1 VSGWERKRKLLLLD
15 KTLPLPIAVKSAT
28 ADLKTQS
35 VSANVL
41 KRLSKSTLRSEQSFM
56 QQQTAVSV
64 ENLTVTYGAFTAV
77 ENLSFTVKTGE
88 IYGLLGPNGAG
99 KTSTIKVLVG
109 IIEAKQGKITVYGT
123 PLQNETEAKAHI
135 GYVPE
140 EVVLLDT
147 LTPRE
152 FLEFVAS
159 IRKLDKN
166 TVNQRIERFT
176 TAFELKQYFDT
187 PIAALSMGNKQKVA
201 IIAALLHDPPL
212 LILDEPQVGLDA
224 RSSKI
229 LKELITYHAKKG
241 GAVIFSTHIMEVAEK
256 LCTRVGIINKGKI
269 ISEGTVEDLRKLV
282 KTAEGSLE
290 DIFLKVTEQEA
301 GMQDI
306 IKALE
311 EE

>member
-1 VSGWERKRKLLLLD
+1 MFQFAEGLVME
-15 KTLPLPIAVKSAT
+15 AV
-28 ADLKTQS
+28 
-35 VSANVL
+35 
-41 KRLSKSTLRSEQSFM
+41 
-56 QQQTAVSV
+56 AVSV
-64 ENLTVTYGAFTAV
+64 EGLVVSYGSFVAV
-77 ENLSFTVKTGE
+77 ENLSFTVRNGE

-99 KTSTIKVLVG
+99 KTTTIKVLVG
-109 IIEAKQGKITVYGT
+109 LLEPRSGKVEIYNT
-123 PLQNETEAKAHI
+123 PLSDEVAAKSQI
-135 GYVPE
+135 GYIPE
-140 EVVLLDT
+140 EVVLLDS

-159 IRKLDKN
+159 IRQSNRDTLNSKL
-166 TVNQRIERFT
+166 ERYVS
-176 TAFELKQYFDT
+176 AFELKQYFDT

-201 IIAALLHDPPL
+201 IVAALLHDPKL
-212 LILDEPQVGLDA
+212 LILDEPLIGLDA

-229 LKELITYHAKKG
+229 LKELITFHAKKG

-256 LCTRVGIINKGKI
+256 LCTKVGIINKGKI
-269 ISEGTVEDLRKLV
+269 VGEGTVEDLRKLV
-282 KTAEGSLE
+282 RSAEGSLE

>member
-1 VSGWERKRKLLLLD
+1 LQQK
-15 KTLPLPIAVKSAT
+15 AVT
-28 ADLKTQS
+28 
-35 VSANVL
+35 
-41 KRLSKSTLRSEQSFM
+41 
-56 QQQTAVSV
+56 V
-64 ENLTVTYGAFTAV
+64 EGLVVKYGQFTAV
-77 ENLSFTVKTGE
+77 DDLSFNVESGE

-109 IIEAKQGKITVYGT
+109 VLEPSAGKIEIFNTPLSDEVEAKRQ
-123 PLQNETEAKAHI
+123 I

-140 EVVLLDT
+140 EVVLLES

-152 FLEFVAS
+152 FLEFTSS
-159 IRKLDKN
+159 IRHLPAN
-166 TVNQRIERFT
+166 IANPRLERFAS
-176 TAFELKQYFDT
+176 AFELKQYFDT

-201 IIAALLHDPPL
+201 ILAALLHEPRL
-212 LILDEPQVGLDA
+212 LILDEPLIGLDA

-229 LKELITYHAKKG
+229 LKELVSFHAKKG

-256 LCTRVGIINKGKI
+256 LCTRVGIINKGRI
-269 ISEGTVEDLRKLV
+269 IGEGTVDELRKLV
-282 KTAEGSLE
+282 KSAEGSLE

>member
-1 VSGWERKRKLLLLD
+1 
-15 KTLPLPIAVKSAT
+15 
-28 ADLKTQS
+28 
-35 VSANVL
+35 
-41 KRLSKSTLRSEQSFM
+41 M
-56 QQQTAVSV
+56 SV
-64 ENLTVTYGAFTAV
+64 EQVAVRVQGLSISYGSFVAV
-77 ENLSFTVKTGE
+77 EDLSFTVKNGE

-109 IIEAKQGKITVYGT
+109 VLEPRAGDVEIYGT
-123 PLQNETEAKAHI
+123 PILNEVIAKSQI

-140 EVVLLDT
+140 EVVLLDS

-152 FLEFVAS
+152 FFEFVSS
-159 IRKLDKN
+159 IRRLESSVAN
-166 TVNQRIERFT
+166 SRLERFVS
-176 TAFELKQYFDT
+176 AFELKQYFDT

-201 IIAALLHDPPL
+201 IVAALLHEPRL
-212 LILDEPQVGLDA
+212 LILDEPLVGLDA

-229 LKELITYHAKKG
+229 LKELITFHAKKG

-256 LCTRVGIINKGKI
+256 LCTKVGIVNKGRI
-269 ISEGTVEDLRKLV
+269 VGEGTVDDLRKLV
-282 KTAEGSLE
+282 KSAEGSLE

-311 EE
+311 EG

>member
-1 VSGWERKRKLLLLD
+1 MEQV
-15 KTLPLPIAVKSAT
+15 AVKVQGLAI
-28 ADLKTQS
+28 
-35 VSANVL
+35 
-41 KRLSKSTLRSEQSFM
+41 
-56 QQQTAVSV
+56 
-64 ENLTVTYGAFTAV
+64 TYGSFVAV
-77 ENLSFTVKTGE
+77 ENLSFTVKNGE

-109 IIEAKQGKITVYGT
+109 VLEPHAGSVEIYDIPISHEVAAKKQV
-123 PLQNETEAKAHI
+123 

-140 EVVLLDT
+140 EVVLLDS

-152 FLEFVAS
+152 FFEFISS
-159 IRKLDKN
+159 IRRLE
-166 TVNQRIERFT
+166 TSAVNFRLERFVS
-176 TAFELKQYFDT
+176 AFELKEYFDT

-201 IIAALLHDPPL
+201 IVAALLHDPKL
-212 LILDEPQVGLDA
+212 LILDEPLIGLDA

-229 LKELITYHAKKG
+229 LKELITFHAKKG

-256 LCTRVGIINKGKI
+256 LCTKVAIINRGRI
-269 ISEGTVEDLRKLV
+269 VGEGTVDDLRKLV
-282 KTAEGSLE
+282 KDAEGSLE

-301 GMQDI
+301 GMKDI

>member
-1 VSGWERKRKLLLLD
+1 METV
-15 KTLPLPIAVKSAT
+15 AVKVEG
-28 ADLKTQS
+28 LV
-35 VSANVL
+35 VSYG
-41 KRLSKSTLRSEQSFM
+41 SF
-56 QQQTAVSV
+56 V
-64 ENLTVTYGAFTAV
+64 AV
-77 ENLSFTVKTGE
+77 EDLSFSVKNGE

-109 IIEAKQGKITVYGT
+109 VLQPRSGKVEIYNT
-123 PLQNETEAKAHI
+123 PLSDEVAAKSQI

-140 EVVLLDT
+140 EVVLLDS

-152 FLEFVAS
+152 FFEFVTS
-159 IRKLDKN
+159 IRRLNKETLNAKL
-166 TVNQRIERFT
+166 ERFVS
-176 TAFELKQYFDT
+176 AFELKQYFDT

-201 IIAALLHDPPL
+201 IVAALLHDPKL
-212 LILDEPQVGLDA
+212 LILDEPLIGLDA

-229 LKELITYHAKKG
+229 LKELITFHAKKG

-256 LCTRVGIINKGKI
+256 LCTKVGIINKGKI
-269 ISEGTVEDLRKLV
+269 VGEGTVDELRKLV
-282 KTAEGSLE
+282 RSAEGSLE

>member
-1 VSGWERKRKLLLLD
+1 MADV
-15 KTLPLPIAVKSAT
+15 AVKVEG
-28 ADLKTQS
+28 LV
-35 VSANVL
+35 VSYG
-41 KRLSKSTLRSEQSFM
+41 SF
-56 QQQTAVSV
+56 V
-64 ENLTVTYGAFTAV
+64 AV
-77 ENLSFTVKTGE
+77 ENLSFTVNNGE

-109 IIEAKQGKITVYGT
+109 VLQPRAGKAEIYNAPISKEVEAKSQ
-123 PLQNETEAKAHI
+123 I

-140 EVVLLDT
+140 EVVLLDS

-152 FLEFVAS
+152 FLEFIAS
-159 IRKLDKN
+159 IRRLDKN
-166 TVNQRIERFT
+166 TGNSRLERFVS
-176 TAFELKQYFDT
+176 AFELKQYFDT

-201 IIAALLHDPPL
+201 LL
-212 LILDEPQVGLDA
+212 A
-224 RSSKI
+224 SKI

-256 LCTRVGIINKGKI
+256 LCTRVGIINKGRLVG
-269 ISEGTVEDLRKLV
+269 EGTVDDLRKLV
-282 KTAEGSLE
+282 RSAEGSLE

-301 GMQDI
+301 GMQDV

>member
-1 VSGWERKRKLLLLD
+1 MD
-15 KTLPLPIAVKSAT
+15 T
-28 ADLKTQS
+28 
-35 VSANVL
+35 
-41 KRLSKSTLRSEQSFM
+41 
-56 QQQTAVSV
+56 TAVRV
-64 ENLTVTYGAFTAV
+64 DALVVAYGSFVAV
-77 ENLSFTVKTGE
+77 ENLSFAVKSGE

-109 IIEAKQGKITVYGT
+109 VLQPRSGKVEIYNTPISDEVAAKSQ
-123 PLQNETEAKAHI
+123 I

-140 EVVLLDT
+140 EVVLLDS

-152 FLEFVAS
+152 FFEFVTS
-159 IRKLDKN
+159 IRKLSKE
-166 TVNQRIERFT
+166 TVNSKLERFVS
-176 TAFELKQYFDT
+176 AFELKQYFDT

-201 IIAALLHDPPL
+201 ILAALLHDPKL
-212 LILDEPQVGLDA
+212 LILDEPLIGLDA

-229 LKELITYHAKKG
+229 LKELITFHAKKG

-256 LCTRVGIINKGKI
+256 LCTKVAIINKGRI
-269 ISEGTVEDLRKLV
+269 VGEGTVDDLRKLV
-282 KTAEGSLE
+282 RTAEGSLE

>member
-1 VSGWERKRKLLLLD
+1 LEPRAGSAEIFA
-15 KTLPLPIAVKSAT
+15 TPISDEV
-28 ADLKTQS
+28 
-35 VSANVL
+35 N
-41 KRLSKSTLRSEQSFM
+41 SKS
-56 QQQTAVSV
+56 
-64 ENLTVTYGAFTAV
+64 
-77 ENLSFTVKTGE
+77 K
-88 IYGLLGPNGAG
+88 
-99 KTSTIKVLVG
+99 
-109 IIEAKQGKITVYGT
+109 
-123 PLQNETEAKAHI
+123 I

-152 FLEFVAS
+152 FLEFTSS
-159 IRKLDKN
+159 IRRLNGDVIKSRL
-166 TVNQRIERFT
+166 ERLT

-201 IIAALLHDPPL
+201 IIAALLHEPPL
-212 LILDEPQVGLDA
+212 LILDEPLVGLDA

-229 LKELITYHAKKG
+229 LKELMTYHSKKG

-256 LCTRVGIINKGKI
+256 LCTKVGIINKGKI
-269 ISEGTVEDLRKLV
+269 VGEGTVDELRKMV
-282 KTAEGSLE
+282 KTVGGSLE

>member
-1 VSGWERKRKLLLLD
+1 MME
-15 KTLPLPIAVKSAT
+15 AV
-28 ADLKTQS
+28 
-35 VSANVL
+35 
-41 KRLSKSTLRSEQSFM
+41 
-56 QQQTAVSV
+56 AVSV
-64 ENLTVTYGAFTAV
+64 EGLIVSYGSFVAV
-77 ENLSFTVKTGE
+77 ENLSFTVKNGE

-99 KTSTIKVLVG
+99 KTTTIKVLVG
-109 IIEAKQGKITVYGT
+109 VLEPRSGKVEIYNT
-123 PLQNETEAKAHI
+123 PLSDEVAAKSQI

-140 EVVLLDT
+140 EVVLLDS

-159 IRKLDKN
+159 IRRLSKDTLNSKL
-166 TVNQRIERFT
+166 ERYIS
-176 TAFELKQYFDT
+176 AFELKQYFDT

-201 IIAALLHDPPL
+201 IVAALLHDPKL
-212 LILDEPQVGLDA
+212 LILDEPLIGLDA

-229 LKELITYHAKKG
+229 LKELITFHAKKG

-256 LCTRVGIINKGKI
+256 LCTKVGIINKGKI
-269 ISEGTVEDLRKLV
+269 VGEGTVDDLRKLV
-282 KTAEGSLE
+282 RSAEGSLE

>member
-1 VSGWERKRKLLLLD
+1 ME
-15 KTLPLPIAVKSAT
+15 
-28 ADLKTQS
+28 
-35 VSANVL
+35 
-41 KRLSKSTLRSEQSFM
+41 M
-56 QQQTAVSV
+56 TAVRV
-64 ENLTVTYGAFTAV
+64 EGLTVTYGSFVAV
-77 ENLSFTVKTGE
+77 ENLSFTVRNGE

-109 IIEAKQGKITVYGT
+109 VLQARAGKVEIYNA
-123 PLQNETEAKAHI
+123 PISDEIAAKAQI

-140 EVVLLDT
+140 EVVLLDS

-152 FLEFVAS
+152 FLEFTAS
-159 IRKLDKN
+159 IRRLDRK
-166 TVNQRIERFT
+166 TVNSRLERFV
-176 TAFELKQYFDT
+176 TAFELNQYFDT

-201 IIAALLHDPPL
+201 ILAALLHDPKL
-212 LILDEPQVGLDA
+212 LILDEPLIGLDA
-224 RSSKI
+224 RASKI
-229 LKELITYHAKKG
+229 LKELVTYHAKKG

-269 ISEGTVEDLRKLV
+269 VGEGTVDDLRKLV
-282 KTAEGSLE
+282 RSAEGSLE

>member
-1 VSGWERKRKLLLLD
+1 MLVGVDRNVLRRQV
-15 KTLPLPIAVKSAT
+15 TLVWFNQEGLGVEQVAVKVQELAI
-28 ADLKTQS
+28 
-35 VSANVL
+35 
-41 KRLSKSTLRSEQSFM
+41 
-56 QQQTAVSV
+56 
-64 ENLTVTYGAFTAV
+64 TYGTFVAV
-77 ENLSFTVKTGE
+77 ENLSFTVNNGE

-109 IIEAKQGKITVYGT
+109 VLTPHAGSVEIYNTPISNEVAAKSQ
-123 PLQNETEAKAHI
+123 I

-140 EVVLLDT
+140 EVVLIDS

-152 FLEFVAS
+152 FFEFVAS
-159 IRKLDKN
+159 IRRLEPSVTN
-166 TVNQRIERFT
+166 PRLERFVS
-176 TAFELKQYFDT
+176 AFELKQYFDT

-201 IIAALLHDPPL
+201 IVAALLHDPKL
-212 LILDEPQVGLDA
+212 LILDEPLVGLDA

-229 LKELITYHAKKG
+229 LKELITFHAKKG

-256 LCTRVGIINKGKI
+256 LCTKVAIINKGKI
-269 ISEGTVEDLRKLV
+269 VGQGTVEDLRGLV
-282 KTAEGSLE
+282 KDAEGSLE

-301 GMQDI
+301 GMEDV